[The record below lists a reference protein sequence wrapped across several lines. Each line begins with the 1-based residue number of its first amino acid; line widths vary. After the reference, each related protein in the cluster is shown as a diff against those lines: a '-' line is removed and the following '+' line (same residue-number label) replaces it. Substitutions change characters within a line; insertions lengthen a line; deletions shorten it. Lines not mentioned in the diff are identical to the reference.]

1 MIQCVHLKQVV
12 AVQETEPYLNKM
24 TLFFQG
30 ERQSQTKPAHLQ
42 YMSEHLNLCVLI
54 YACVSSFLYIGVCV
68 CACVFSIGFCIC
80 SSCTPAPLSPL
91 NTLRSYRPYAG
102 QAGWFPFR
110 LWMVITAS
118 RLSVRL
124 NQYVPAWRLMVQQRG
139 PSPWGEEGQFK

>member
-68 CACVFSIGFCIC
+68 CVCVFYRISYLFILYTSTSISTEHLEVISALCW
-80 SSCTPAPLSPL
+80 T
-91 NTLRSYRPYAG
+91 
-102 QAGWFPFR
+102 GW
-110 LWMVITAS
+110 L
-118 RLSVRL
+118 
-124 NQYVPAWRLMVQQRG
+124 VPI
-139 PSPWGEEGQFK
+139 